1 MDRIDYPS
9 EKVDSK
15 KFEKNNLAIAINVLY
30 ATYDKIYPA
39 YVSKYKNVKMRKEQ
53 VILLMIPNKEK

>member
-15 KFEKNNLAIAINVLY
+15 KLEKNNLAIAINVLY

-39 YVSKYKNVKMRKEQ
+39 YVSKYNSKRKEQ